1 MMKMLCLCFATIPM
15 LVSCGAP
22 GDGGAS
28 AEDASEHWRS
38 AWVSSNGVRLH
49 YWRTGGEGKPVM
61 IMAHGI
67 TDYGLNWTS
76 LAAEFQ
82 DEYDIIMYDA
92 RGHGFSDM
100 PPGGPYDLAT
110 HVEDLVGLVE
120 ALGIDSPILMGHS
133 MGGSTV
139 AKAAALHPEM
149 FRALILE
156 DPADMLAQT
165 SPLMEDVVPE
175 WKEMVAT
182 DRNRPKKNLMKEART
197 KRHPG
202 WADIEYSRWADS
214 KKLVD
219 PDVVDILHGEGFGDA
234 AETYPKIIIPTLVL
248 KADADEAT
256 REKHREIAS
265 LLKNGMLVHI
275 DGAGH
280 VVRQDRPEETER
292 EIRSFLATLDGAA
305 REP

>member
-1 MMKMLCLCFATIPM
+1 MKMLCLCVTTLPM

-22 GDGGAS
+22 GDGGGP
-28 AEDASEHWRS
+28 AEDASAHWQS
-38 AWVSSNGVRLH
+38 AWVSSNGIRLH

-67 TDYGLNWTS
+67 TDDGLNWTS
-76 LAAEFQ
+76 LAVELQ
-82 DEYDIIMYDA
+82 DEYDIILYDA
-92 RGHGFSDM
+92 RGHGFSDK
-100 PPGGPYDLAT
+100 PSGGPYDLAA
-110 HVEDLVGLVE
+110 HVEDLLGLVE
-120 ALGIDSPILMGHS
+120 ALGVDRPILMGHS

-139 AKAAALHPEM
+139 AKAAALHPDM

-165 SPLMEDVVPE
+165 SPLTEDVIPD
-175 WKEMVAT
+175 WKEMVAA
-182 DRNRPKKNLMKEART
+182 DRDRSKKDLMKEART

-202 WADIEYSRWADS
+202 WTAVEYSRWADS

-234 AETYPKIIIPTLVL
+234 AETYPKITIPTLVL

-256 REKHREIAS
+256 RAKHRAIAG
-265 LLKNGMLVHI
+265 LLRNGRLVHI
-275 DGAGH
+275 EGAGH
-280 VVRQDRPEETER
+280 VIRQDRPEETER
-292 EIRSFLATLDGAA
+292 EIRSFLASLDGAA